1 AQVARAGV
9 ARAGREAAPRGGP
22 EGGDGAGSGHESGLQ
37 RADPALVFGPASS
50 LTGVEAA
57 VAPGGVD
64 AASRLARILEVR
76 DSAATAPMGH
86 VLLRVDN
93 GSGGE
98 DLIRV
103 DLRGNAVGA
112 SIDLANGGDAE
123 RMLSR
128 LPERQRARGVHG
140 LEGERL
146 GVRGAGS
153 GGREATEVLRATI
166 AAAVELARGGAGART
181 GSDAPASRER
191 ENEPHGQARRDA

>member
-1 AQVARAGV
+1 
-9 ARAGREAAPRGGP
+9 
-22 EGGDGAGSGHESGLQ
+22 DGAGPGHDSGLQ
-37 RADPALVFGPASS
+37 RADPALGFGPASS

-76 DSAATAPMGH
+76 DSAATAAMGH

-128 LPERQRARGVHG
+128 LPELQRALEVHG
-140 LEGERL
+140 LEAEQLRVRSNGS
-146 GVRGAGS
+146 GVR
-153 GGREATEVLRATI
+153 EAAEVLRAAT
-166 AAAVELARGGAGART
+166 AADVELARGGMGGRT
-181 GSDAPASRER
+181 
-191 ENEPHGQARRDA
+191 